1 MQKHNEKLRKSK
13 EKEKLDKA
21 ISATIAKQTPRKK
34 KVDANGNAKSEED
47 VSDLIAAREVLVD
60 EDEDGAGEGEANIQD
75 QGYTR
80 PRILILCPFRS
91 SARRIVE
98 GMISFM
104 GKNTSVT
111 GHEKFMD
118 EFGNP
123 DGDDEESGASDDG
136 STSAS
141 RLNDGASIATRGGA
155 DGNRKKPRDWRALFN
170 DNIDDDF
177 KMGIQVTPGQG
188 KGSGVAKGVN
198 LKLFSDFFL
207 SDIIIASPLG
217 LRLVVNAKENLTFD
231 FLSSLEVVLLHQTD
245 VMYMQNWDHV
255 DFIASKLNCTPKTN
269 HDTDFMRVRPYF
281 LEGRASMHRQF
292 IMTSNFNEPMIWNM
306 FRERAQSVI
315 GHIRLKKSWGDV
327 GCLGAVATRVRQI
340 FHLVPCPR
348 AVDDEDVRFDFFKKN
363 ILAPMLRLDQKRTL
377 IITPSYLSYVRLR
390 NELMKQEVI
399 YMICFAFMHEFDI
412 LNCPRQALYM
422 YPSTQERVKFREAG
436 ADSFTEIR
444 T

>member
-13 EKEKLDKA
+13 EREKLEK
-21 ISATIAKQTPRKK
+21 TINVAAGKQTPKK
-34 KVDANGNAKSEED
+34 KKAGASSNNKSEED
-47 VSDLIAAREVLVD
+47 VDDLLAAREVLLD
-60 EDEDGAGEGEANIQD
+60 DDDDGADDGESNLQD

-104 GKNTSVT
+104 GENTSVT

-123 DGDDEESGASDDG
+123 DGDADSGASDDG
-136 STSAS
+136 SESAS
-141 RLNDGASIATRGGA
+141 RVDDGVSVATRGGT
-155 DGNRKKPRDWRALFN
+155 DGNRRKPRDWRALFN

-217 LRLVVNAKENLTFD
+217 LRLVVNAKDNLTFD

-255 DFIASKLNCTPKTN
+255 DFIVSKLNCTPKTN

-281 LEGRASMHRQF
+281 LEGRASRHRQF
-292 IMTSNFNEPMIWNM
+292 LMTSNFNEPMIWSM

-315 GHIRLKKSWGDV
+315 GHIRFKKSWGDV

-340 FHLVPCPR
+340 FHLIPCPS

-377 IITPSYLSYVRLR
+377 IITPSYLSFVRVR
-390 NELMKQEVI
+390 NELMKQEVLYAFFFFI
-399 YMICFAFMHEFDI
+399 FASFDI
-412 LNCPRQALYM
+412 
-422 YPSTQERVKFREAG
+422 
-436 ADSFTEIR
+436 
-444 T
+444 